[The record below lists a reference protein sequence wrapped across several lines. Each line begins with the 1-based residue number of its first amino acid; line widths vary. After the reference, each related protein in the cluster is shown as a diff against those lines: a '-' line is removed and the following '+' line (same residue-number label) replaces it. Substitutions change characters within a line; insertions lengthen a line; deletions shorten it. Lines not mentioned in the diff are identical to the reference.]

1 MDELTKPK
9 PPLAGII
16 YGQCTYWM
24 VMLGMLIAIIGSI
37 IYLASDGYTS
47 SSAVLDGMW
56 EGKDL
61 EQIWESSTGTE
72 AIGGHKEEGSWYL
85 RELFKGDAIAASGI
99 AISCL
104 GAVLGMWAS
113 VFGMWRAKEK
123 LYLVLG
129 LIIAI
134 ILVMSAMGVVKI
146 H

>member
-1 MDELTKPK
+1 
-9 PPLAGII
+9 
-16 YGQCTYWM
+16 M
-24 VMLGMLIAIIGSI
+24 VMVGMLIAIIGSI
-37 IYLASDGYTS
+37 IYLTSDGYAS
-47 SSAVLDGMW
+47 SSAVLDGLW

-72 AIGGHKEEGSWYL
+72 AIGGHEVGGSWYL

-99 AISCL
+99 ALSCL

-113 VFGMWRAKEK
+113 VFVMWRAKEK

-134 ILVMSAMGVVKI
+134 ILVMSAMGVVSI